1 VGRFSPL
8 TILISSDLENKN
20 LTNTFKMSEGEP
32 GKEVIDDVSVDM
44 AEPTEWKKYQEY
56 ALNIDP
62 DQDDKA
68 TEIKLVS

>member
-1 VGRFSPL
+1 
-8 TILISSDLENKN
+8 
-20 LTNTFKMSEGEP
+20 MSEGEP